1 LRKEQLFSK
10 RTFLVQVLS
19 LERKCSV
26 PRSLIAQRVKI
37 PSVLFTRIGAEANS
51 GRLFYP
57 PFSPLPLAILQG
69 KVALILFVDTWRYC
83 SRDFDVVAG
92 ELFYEPEKE
101 KYV

>member
-1 LRKEQLFSK
+1 
-10 RTFLVQVLS
+10 
-19 LERKCSV
+19 
-26 PRSLIAQRVKI
+26 
-37 PSVLFTRIGAEANS
+37 
-51 GRLFYP
+51 
-57 PFSPLPLAILQG
+57 LPLAILQG